1 FHNSIIFLET
11 PEGERAGKPY
21 KLEKVDADLS
31 QLREVGIFEKAR
43 GLILGIPY
51 RYTKQMKQEFYRLV
65 LERLKDYDFP
75 ILANVNFGHT
85 DPIITIPY
93 GAQAIIDSEAKE
105 LRIEI

>member
-1 FHNSIIFLET
+1 
-11 PEGERAGKPY
+11 
-21 KLEKVDADLS
+21 
-31 QLREVGIFEKAR
+31 
-43 GLILGIPY
+43 
-51 RYTKQMKQEFYRLV
+51 MV